1 MAWKDTELLKMGNNT
16 PPPHTH
22 TNTHTHTHKFS
33 DLLPKWDFSQFN
45 DVDFQESAT
54 ELKGRNSTV
63 LDQNYYL

>member
-1 MAWKDTELLKMGNNT
+1 MAWKDKELLKMGNNP

-22 TNTHTHTHKFS
+22 THKLS
-33 DLLPKWDFSQFN
+33 DLLPKWDFSHFN
-45 DVDFQESAT
+45 DVEFQGSAT